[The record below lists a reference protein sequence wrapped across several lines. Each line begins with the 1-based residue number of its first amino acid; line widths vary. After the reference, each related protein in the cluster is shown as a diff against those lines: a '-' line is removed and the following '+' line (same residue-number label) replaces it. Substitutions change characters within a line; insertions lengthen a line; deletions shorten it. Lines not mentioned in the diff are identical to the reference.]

1 MKLVKTQLI
10 VISLEICFVISVSV
24 RFLSYMKKASTNCF
38 CLMKFYKKH
47 KDWIDSH
54 SLPAAVGSYTESK
67 IVGIKFCMVDIAL
80 EQCI

>member
-1 MKLVKTQLI
+1 
-10 VISLEICFVISVSV
+10 
-24 RFLSYMKKASTNCF
+24 
-38 CLMKFYKKH
+38 MKFYKKH